1 MIKRERYEAE
11 LLKSLN
17 SMPVTTLL
25 GPRQCG
31 KTTIARSIWEKMGG
45 TYLDLDKRSDRM
57 RLSRPETFLGSLSGL
72 VVIDEVQREPS
83 LMEVLR
89 PLADRTGRPAT
100 FLLLGSA
107 SPALVRGASESLA
120 GRTGFVDLH
129 GFDVEEVRSSC
140 TDKLWFRGGFP
151 RAFLADYDRDSSD
164 WLEAFTRT
172 LVERDLP
179 MLGSFETS
187 ASMRRLWTMLAST
200 QGQVLNCSN
209 LGRSLSLSYKTVQKY
224 LDLLEGAFMIR
235 RLPPWFENTGKRLV
249 KSPKVYIR
257 DSGILHNFLQIDS
270 LYQLKGH
277 IVSGASWEGFV
288 LEQFFSFNGN
298 RNCYFWGTHQGG
310 EIDLVFIRRGN
321 RYGIEVKLSD
331 APGVT
336 KSMRIALKDLGLRH
350 IWVLYPGKEKYPL
363 DSRITAWPVDE
374 IQHLP
379 ING

>member
-1 MIKRERYEAE
+1 MIRRARYEE
-11 LLKSLN
+11 KLLESLRR
-17 SMPVTTLL
+17 MPVTTLL

-31 KTTIARSIWEKMGG
+31 KTTLARSIWEKLGG
-45 TYLDLDKRSDRM
+45 TYLDLEKRSDRN
-57 RLSRPETFLGSLSGL
+57 RLSNPETFLGALSGL

-89 PLADRTGRPAT
+89 PLADRTGNPAA

-107 SPALVRGASESLA
+107 SPALIRGASESLA

-129 GFDVEEVRSSC
+129 GFDIEEVKTEC
-140 TDKLWFRGGFP
+140 TEKLWYRGGFP
-151 RAFLADYDRDSSD
+151 RSFLAESDRNASD

-179 MLGSFETS
+179 MLGSFDTA
-187 ASMRRLWTMLAST
+187 ASMRRLWTMLASIH
-200 QGQVLNCSN
+200 GQVLNCSH

-235 RLPPWFENTGKRLV
+235 RIPPWFENTRKRLV
-249 KSPKVYIR
+249 RSPKVYIR

-270 LYQLKGH
+270 LFQLKGH

-288 LEQFFSFNGN
+288 LEQFFSFHGN

-310 EIDLVFIRRGN
+310 EMDLVVIRKGD
-321 RYGIEVKLSD
+321 RYGIEVKLSE
-331 APGVT
+331 APGIT
-336 KSMRIALKDLGLRH
+336 KSMQIALSDLGMKH
-350 IWVLYPGKEKYPL
+350 IYVIYPGKEMYPL
-363 DSRITAWPVDE
+363 SNSITAWPVHE
-374 IQHLP
+374 ISSLP
-379 ING
+379 VSS

>member
-1 MIKRERYEAE
+1 MIIRQRYEE
-11 LLKSLN
+11 QLTRSLKR
-17 SMPVTTLL
+17 MPVTTLL

-31 KTTIARSIWEKMGG
+31 KTTIARSISAKLGG
-45 TYLDLDKRSDRM
+45 TYLDLEKRSDRI
-57 RLSRPETFLGSLSGL
+57 RLSSPEAFLGSLPGL

-89 PLADRTGRPAT
+89 PLADRTDNPAT

-107 SPALVRGASESLA
+107 SPILIRGASESLA

-129 GFDVEEVRSSC
+129 GFDVEEVGAPC
-140 TDKLWFRGGFP
+140 MEKLWFRGGFP
-151 RAFLADYDRDSSD
+151 RAFLADSDRDSSD

-172 LVERDLP
+172 FVERDLP
-179 MLGSFETS
+179 MLGNFETAS
-187 ASMRRLWTMLAST
+187 SMRRLWMMLASI
-200 QGQVLNCSN
+200 QGQVLNSSQ

-257 DSGILHNFLQIDS
+257 DTGILHSFLQIDS

-288 LEQFFSFNGN
+288 IEQFFSFYGN

-310 EIDLVFIRRGN
+310 EIDLVFIRKGR

-336 KSMRIALKDLGLRH
+336 KSMKIAQNDLDLKH
-350 IWVLYPGKEKYPL
+350 IWVLYPGKEKFPL
-363 DSRITAWPVDE
+363 DNRITAWPVAE
-374 IQHLP
+374 IQNLP
-379 ING
+379 IKS